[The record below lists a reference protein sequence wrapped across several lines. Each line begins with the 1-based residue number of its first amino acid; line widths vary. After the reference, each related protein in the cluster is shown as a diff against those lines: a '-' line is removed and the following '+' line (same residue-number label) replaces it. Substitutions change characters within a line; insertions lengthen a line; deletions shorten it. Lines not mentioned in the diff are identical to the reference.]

1 MNAELEQKIFEEYP
15 DLFQN
20 RHKSNQE
27 SCMAWGIE
35 FGDGWYD
42 LIKNVC
48 FEITQHEK
56 NVTNEKDA
64 YRYKKDYEPVRF
76 DQIKQKFGGLRIYY
90 SGGDEHTRGV
100 IDMAEAMSYCI
111 CEDCGNKGTPNKGG
125 WITTLCENC
134 RSKPPALSKG

>member
-1 MNAELEQKIFEEYP
+1 MKKEEKWETLYNEYAILFE
-15 DLFQN
+15 N
-20 RHKSNQE
+20 RHKSIME
-27 SCMAWGIE
+27 SCMGFGIE
-35 FGDGWYD
+35 CNFGWYD

-48 FEITQHEK
+48 FEITQHGK

-134 RSKPPALSKG
+134 REK